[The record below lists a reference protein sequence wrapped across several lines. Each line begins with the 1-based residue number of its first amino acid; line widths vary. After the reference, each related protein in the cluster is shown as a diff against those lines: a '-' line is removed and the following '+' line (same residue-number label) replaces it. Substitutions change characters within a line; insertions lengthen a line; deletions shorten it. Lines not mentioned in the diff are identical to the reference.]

1 MSRRLQELMLAA
13 VRAIQKPVEGI
24 KSGANGNLTGAAEGL
39 RGAIKHETGSDAD
52 GARIVAAVGRGD
64 ERSPVDAAAPLRGW
78 TDDGD
83 EITFG
88 ADAARTTT
96 MYDSQG
102 NILGLRVLSTQPG
115 IDDATESAYMRTW
128 AQSDRLADTE
138 YSPAVRRELPIRGS
152 RSIWEWG
159 HSREAAWGAAVRR
172 DGTPPIYID
181 AHAGLHGYGVDVNVG
196 TAENPVWK
204 KAVVDGETFGRL
216 VRSHPDLHRAITDGP
231 RRPIVLLSCN
241 SSRPG
246 ASGAQ
251 EFATYMHGEG
261 AVVSDI
267 HVPTGIAK
275 PEVLPGTDIA
285 ALALEQTTDEAGRL
299 LPEIRTFR
307 APTAGTAQ

>member
-13 VRAIQKPVEGI
+13 VRVQKPVEGI
-24 KSGANGNLTGAAEGL
+24 KSGANGNLTEAAEGL

-52 GARIVAAVGRGD
+52 GARTVAAVGRSD

-88 ADAARTTT
+88 AGAARTTT

-115 IDDATESAYMRTW
+115 IDDVAESAYMRTW

-138 YSPAVRRELPIRGS
+138 YSPAVRRELPKRGS

-181 AHAGLHGYGVDVNVG
+181 AHAGLHGYSVDANVG

-204 KAVVDGETFGRL
+204 KVVVDGETFGRL

-231 RRPIVLLSCN
+231 QRPIVLLSCN

-307 APTAGTAQ
+307 APTASTAQ